1 MEITVKSI
9 KKQKRNVY
17 LLMTVQ
23 LFLIA
28 WGVVQCSRGDMGF
41 GLFNILINAISIPFN
56 VRTILRYNRLQKDV
70 AKWEK
75 DLDDLIKPHSP
86 KNQ

>member
-41 GLFNILINAISIPFN
+41 GLFNILQLNADFVLHKIC
-56 VRTILRYNRLQKDV
+56 
-70 AKWEK
+70 
-75 DLDDLIKPHSP
+75 DLGAVTC
-86 KNQ
+86 